1 MSDYQWP
8 DPATRPLLGK
18 KISRVDGPIK
28 ASGRAKYTYDYN
40 PAGLLAG
47 KVLRCPYAHARITSI
62 DISAAEK
69 MSGVKA
75 VQIIQKP
82 GTEIFW
88 GGDEVAAVAAVDEPT
103 AEDAVRAIKVQ
114 YEVLP
119 HFVSDAEPP
128 KNIAASAGPV
138 SRDDFEDMQ
147 DNQVPDEQVIAAIK
161 HNGISFHPDEK
172 YLKDAKES
180 GVDPTVVQALRTAK
194 YAEATASR
202 SPYKKTAVQTQ
213 GDPDKA
219 FASAA
224 AVVEGVYGASAITHC
239 CLETHGMASE
249 FPSANDPEASPGT
262 TLLVHCSTQNLCG
275 IAPQI
280 AEPMNI
286 PAGNIQVMQQYV
298 GGGFGSKFSP
308 DRWGIATVQLS
319 KAAGGKPVKIML
331 ERAAEQEVAGMRPS
345 GFARVKVA
353 ADKTGKLVAWDS
365 RSWGTGGMGGG
376 GTPPLP
382 YIFEIPNQRK
392 QNIAISTNQGSAR
405 AWRAPNHPQAAAITM
420 TAIDD
425 LAAKLNMDPLEL
437 ITRNLELT
445 GPRAQIYRDE
455 LPIAAELMGWKQ
467 NWHPRGDKTAS
478 PVKRGLGMSMHTW
491 GGRGHN
497 SDCDLTIHPDGS
509 VEIKMA
515 TQDLGTGARTIITIV
530 AADTLGL
537 RMEDVKL
544 LIGNT
549 RYPVSGASG
558 GSTTSGGVTASTRRA
573 AVDARNQLFAKVA
586 PALKARPE
594 ELEAVNA
601 TVRVKADTSRSL
613 SWKEACAKIGAM
625 PLTVRG
631 KNPDKSKPP
640 DLTNSGVGG
649 VQMADVSVDTETGI
663 VRVNKMVAVQDC
675 GLVVDVKTASSQ
687 VLGALIMG
695 ISYALYE
702 EKILDP
708 VTGRMLNPNMEFY
721 RLAGISDIGELRVH
735 MMTGKGYDERGVI
748 GLAEPPVVSPGA
760 AISNAVANAIGVRVP
775 FLPLTPD
782 RVLEALEQ
790 GMQLT

>member
-1 MSDYQWP
+1 MSEYQWP

-18 KISRVDGPIK
+18 RISRVDGPVK
-28 ASGRAKYTYDYN
+28 VSGRAKYTYDYN
-40 PAGLLAG
+40 PDGLLAG

-62 DISAAEK
+62 DTSAAEK
-69 MSGVKA
+69 MPGVKA
-75 VQIIQKP
+75 VRIIQQP
-82 GTEIFW
+82 ATELFW
-88 GGDEVAAVAAVDEPT
+88 AGDEVAAVAAVDEPT
-103 AEDAVRAIKVQ
+103 AEDAIRAIKVK

-128 KNIAASAGPV
+128 KNVATAVGPV
-138 SRDDFEDMQ
+138 SRDDFEDME

-161 HNGISFHPDEK
+161 KNGISFKPDDK
-172 YLKDAKES
+172 YLKTAQES
-180 GVDPTVVQALRTAK
+180 GVDPKVVEALRSAK
-194 YAEATASR
+194 YVEGKAAS
-202 SPYKKTAVQTQ
+202 SPYKKTGVQKQ

-224 AVVEGVYGASAITHC
+224 AVVEGLYGASCITHC
-239 CLETHGMASE
+239 CLETHGMAAE
-249 FPSANDPEASPGT
+249 WPAENEMT
-262 TLLVHCSTQNLCG
+262 VHISTQNLSG
-275 IAPQI
+275 IAAQV
-280 AEPMNI
+280 AEPLNV
-286 PAGNIQVMQQYV
+286 PAGNVQVLQQYI
-298 GGGFGSKFSP
+298 GGGFGSKFGP
-308 DRWGIATVQLS
+308 DRWGIAAAQLS

-331 ERAAEQEVAGMRPS
+331 ERDSEQKVAGMRPS
-345 GFARVKVA
+345 GYARVKVA
-353 ADKTGKLVAWDS
+353 ADKDGKLIAWES

-392 QNIAISTNQGSAR
+392 QSTAIATNQGSAR
-405 AWRAPNHPQAAAITM
+405 AWRAPNHPQAAVITM
-420 TAIDD
+420 SAIDD
-425 LAAKLNMDPLEL
+425 LAAKMNMDPYDL
-437 ITRNLELT
+437 ITRNLEIT
-445 GPRAQIYRDE
+445 GTRAGIYRDE
-455 LPIAAELMGWKQ
+455 LPIAAEMMEWKK
-467 NWHPRGDKTAS
+467 NWHPRGDKA
-478 PVKRGLGMSMHTW
+478 PGPMKRGLGLSLHTW

-497 SDCDLTIHPDGS
+497 SDCDLTINPDGS

-515 TQDLGTGARTIITIV
+515 TQDLGTGCRTIITIV
-530 AADTLGL
+530 AADTLGIPI
-537 RMEDVKL
+537 ENIKL
-544 LIGNT
+544 MIGDN

-558 GSTTSGGVTASTRRA
+558 GSTTSGGVSSSTRRA
-573 AVDARNQLFAKVA
+573 AVDARDQLFAKVA
-586 PALKARPE
+586 PALKAPPE

-601 TVRVKADTSRSL
+601 TVRVKGDTTRSL
-613 SWKEACAKIGAM
+613 SWKEACSKIGAM

-631 KNPDKSKPP
+631 KNPDKAKPP

-663 VRVNKMVAVQDC
+663 VHVNRMVAAQDC
-675 GLVVDVKTASSQ
+675 GLVIDVKTAESQ
-687 VLGALIMG
+687 VRGALIMG

-721 RLAGISDIGELRVH
+721 RLAGIADIGELKVH

-775 FLPLTPD
+775 FLPLTPA

-790 GMQLT
+790 GGAHASV